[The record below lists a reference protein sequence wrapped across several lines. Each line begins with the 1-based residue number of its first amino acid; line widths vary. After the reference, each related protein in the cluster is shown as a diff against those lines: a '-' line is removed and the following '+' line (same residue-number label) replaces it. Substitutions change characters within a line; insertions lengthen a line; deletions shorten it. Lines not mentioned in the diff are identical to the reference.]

1 MAKRV
6 RISEVNSPSPRAA
19 EAFARLLLER
29 EKDRPVL
36 TLVGDSNPE
45 SARYKLTPHDPS
57 SPLSE
62 VV

>member
-6 RISEVNSPSPRAA
+6 RVSEVNSPSPRAA

-29 EKDRPVL
+29 GKGRPVL
-36 TLVGDSNPE
+36 TLMGDSNPE
-45 SARYKLTPHDPS
+45 SARYKLTQHDSS
-57 SPLSE
+57 SPLLE